1 MPRPRTLG
9 PVVNRIRTLAIIVA
23 SLIASMVAVFAISPA
38 AYAMR
43 LLPVDENGSSQ
54 AAPLNVP
61 SATAHQGGVAS
72 WQVALIAVGVVVLA
86 SALTVVVLQVKA
98 RSALRRGAS

>member
-1 MPRPRTLG
+1 VPRPRTLG
-9 PVVNRIRTLAIIVA
+9 PVVNRIRTIAIVIA
-23 SLIASMVAVFAISPA
+23 SLFAAMVAVLAMSPP

-43 LLPVDENGSSQ
+43 LLPVDESGSAQ

-61 SATAHQGGVAS
+61 GPTPHRGGVAS
-72 WQVALIAVGVVVLA
+72 WEVGLMAAGVVILA

-98 RSALRRGAS
+98 RSALRRTAS